1 MRGRAII
8 GVTGIARTP
17 NRLKEVA
24 MKVFD
29 YLDESNTTYSVSEH
43 RPVFSA
49 QVMAAEEHERG
60 RYVAKPVIVKS
71 EGKYIMCVLAAPHKV
86 VYDKLRSYLGTQDV
100 KLADEEEVR
109 RLFPD
114 CEEGAEPPFGCLYG
128 LRTIMDKALEDDDHI
143 LFQAGTH
150 DRAIHMKTADY
161 LSLAAPEV
169 ADFAYRPSRES

>member
-1 MRGRAII
+1 
-8 GVTGIARTP
+8 
-17 NRLKEVA
+17 

-29 YLDESNTTYSVSEH
+29 YLDESNAAYSVSEH

-49 QVMAAEEHERG
+49 QVMAAEEHESG

-71 EGKYIMCVLAAPHKV
+71 KGRYIMCVLAAPHKV
-86 VYDKLRSYLGTQDV
+86 AYDKLGRYLGTKDV
-100 KLADEEEVR
+100 SLADEEEVR
-109 RLFPD
+109 HLFPD
-114 CEEGAEPPFGCLYG
+114 CEEGAEPPFGGLYG
-128 LRTIMDKALEDDDHI
+128 LRTIVDTALKDDDHI

-169 ADFAYRPSRES
+169 VDFALRP